1 MATQGGE
8 EFSLK
13 WNDHSKVFFAG
24 AEDLA
29 EKQEFTDVT
38 LAAGGKLIT
47 AHKMVLSICSPFF
60 QRLFKQLGTVGPE
73 KTVVY
78 LKDVQPRHLDL
89 LIQYMYRGEIKVEE
103 KELVTILNTAQSL
116 EIRGLTDTVQ
126 TGPKQGKSLGPLGI
140 SPMKE
145 LRPTKRGPSSQNNN
159 QLDANGERK
168 RTKMDVVNEAQN
180 LLDKEMAAN
189 NQNPPVTAESG
200 MMEVKQ
206 EFGAITIERGAKTPT
221 TGASGTGG
229 GSGSTYETQSVQFPD
244 NKDNSAVT
252 NMGYDGYDENE
263 TEYIP
268 EAGIVL
274 QDDDRMAAERILEV
288 PMLDCPVCGKQFAT
302 RHNLGQHWRVH
313 SGERPFSCPV
323 CGKGF
328 KQKAHM
334 QKHLSS
340 HRQKG
345 EVAGQVFWM
354 GNPMEDPKD
363 PKMDLDQDHIF
374 IDQE

>member
-1 MATQGGE
+1 MAAQGGE

-140 SPMKE
+140 
-145 LRPTKRGPSSQNNN
+145 RPTKRGPSSQNNN

-189 NQNPPVTAESG
+189 NQNNTPVTAESG

-221 TGASGTGG
+221 TGASGPG
-229 GSGSTYETQSVQFPD
+229 
-244 NKDNSAVT
+244 
-252 NMGYDGYDENE
+252 
-263 TEYIP
+263 
-268 EAGIVL
+268 
-274 QDDDRMAAERILEV
+274 
-288 PMLDCPVCGKQFAT
+288 
-302 RHNLGQHWRVH
+302 
-313 SGERPFSCPV
+313 
-323 CGKGF
+323 
-328 KQKAHM
+328 
-334 QKHLSS
+334 
-340 HRQKG
+340 
-345 EVAGQVFWM
+345 
-354 GNPMEDPKD
+354 
-363 PKMDLDQDHIF
+363 
-374 IDQE
+374 